1 MSTILSSMKF
11 WTTMANLFCCVNFMD
26 QEFFS
31 KIDSPKNSSP
41 KNRQKNV
48 ADLRD
53 MDLGDSASEKWN
65 AINSINIRLY
75 FKQLLAN
82 KPILVNCL
90 RRRGQ
95 NMSSHTVNYRH
106 VNIINIISSL
116 YHIIAA
122 RRISKAGIRT
132 FSRLQG
138 SYNRLNSRGNIV
150 SLGDGLD

>member
-1 MSTILSSMKF
+1 
-11 WTTMANLFCCVNFMD
+11 
-26 QEFFS
+26 
-31 KIDSPKNSSP
+31 
-41 KNRQKNV
+41 
-48 ADLRD
+48 

-75 FKQLLAN
+75 FKQLLAVAN

-95 NMSSHTVNYRH
+95 NMSLHTVNYRH

-116 YHIIAA
+116 YHIIVA

-132 FSRLQG
+132 FSRL
-138 SYNRLNSRGNIV
+138 
-150 SLGDGLD
+150 